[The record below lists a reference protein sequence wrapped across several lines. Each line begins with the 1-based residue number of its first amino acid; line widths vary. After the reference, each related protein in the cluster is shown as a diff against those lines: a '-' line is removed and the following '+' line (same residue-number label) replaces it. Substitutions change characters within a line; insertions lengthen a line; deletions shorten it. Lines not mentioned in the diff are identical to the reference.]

1 MKTRELHDLDEK
13 TLREHL
19 ATARRDL
26 FGLRMQHATGE
37 LENTAGLKTAKR
49 DLARAL
55 TVARQRGIDPNVSY
69 QWLKTRPQRPPRPW
83 STRSRTRLRPA
94 RPLRRRRPRGEAP
107 DGARGGGGGRDARG
121 RGDAATRTPPASWSH
136 AG

>member
-1 MKTRELHDLDEK
+1 MKARELRDLSDDG
-13 TLREHL
+13 LRDRI

-55 TVARQRGIDPNVSY
+55 TVARQRGVDPNSN
-69 QWLKTRPQRPPRPW
+69 TP
-83 STRSRTRLRPA
+83 T
-94 RPLRRRRPRGEAP
+94 EATN
-107 DGARGGGGGRDARG
+107 G
-121 RGDAATRTPPASWSH
+121 
-136 AG
+136 

>member
-1 MKTRELHDLDEK
+1 MKSRDLQDLDEK

-19 ATARRDL
+19 VTARRDL

-55 TVARQRGIDPNVSY
+55 TVARQRGID
-69 QWLKTRPQRPPRPW
+69 TRA
-83 STRSRTRLRPA
+83 A
-94 RPLRRRRPRGEAP
+94 RE
-107 DGARGGGGGRDARG
+107 GAAM
-121 RGDAATRTPPASWSH
+121 TK
-136 AG
+136 AGTSNG